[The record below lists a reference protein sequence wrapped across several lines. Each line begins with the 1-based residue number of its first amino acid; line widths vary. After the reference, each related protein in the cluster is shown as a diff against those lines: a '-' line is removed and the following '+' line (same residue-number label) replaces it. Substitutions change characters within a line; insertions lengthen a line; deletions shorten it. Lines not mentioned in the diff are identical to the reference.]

1 MRSSTVVETVVSK
14 RKPSLLEA
22 EPNVDLRLISTI
34 EREQEVGFG
43 GRKGKAVVAGVEL
56 GRGGDARGGRSVEG
70 GG

>member
-56 GRGGDARGGRSVEG
+56 GRWR
-70 GG
+70 